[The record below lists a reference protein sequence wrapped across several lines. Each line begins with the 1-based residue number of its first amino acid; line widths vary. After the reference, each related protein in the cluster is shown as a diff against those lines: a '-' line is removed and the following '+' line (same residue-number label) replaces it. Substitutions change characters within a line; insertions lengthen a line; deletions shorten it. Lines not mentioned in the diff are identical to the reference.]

1 MRVGHRKDGAQHE
14 EARLTTIE
22 QVEPLL
28 SAGTSIGFSAAGN
41 AGERYEHLCRFLKL
55 KTLRAGVARSASV
68 AFC

>member
-14 EARLTTIE
+14 EARLTTI
-22 QVEPLL
+22 EPLL